1 MSAKFL
7 GRGFKPQ
14 PKNNPPKGGGLNP
27 LCFGHKAGELDEFY
41 SPETKHQ
48 HCRQADH
55 AAENPKISYCSGKS
69 HGNFSKIINKKTYKN
84 YNLKSISKLDKY
96 AIDN

>member
-1 MSAKFL
+1 MRSPAVLFAEVL
-7 GRGFKPQ
+7 SFTNRVEFT
-14 PKNNPPKGGGLNP
+14 
-27 LCFGHKAGELDEFY
+27 ALDEFD

-55 AAENPKISYCSGKS
+55 AAENPKISYCSAKS